1 MIGVESLAPP
11 APVRR
16 SDRRLRGRLL
26 AAGVLAVLAGLACY
40 LLGDLGIVRFGRVLV
55 TVPWFTVPL
64 LVLITAGHYCC
75 SALALQAASGHRLR
89 DSETFMAQIA
99 AAAASRVLPGGL
111 GGLAVNTR
119 YLTRC
124 GVAMPQ
130 AMTAVGLAKLAGGL
144 THAGLFALVAVLNHQ
159 AGTDLLH
166 RAGPFPPNAIIIA
179 GSLGVVALLGVVWW
193 IFRCRCRAV
202 VNACAGVWKA
212 LVVLARDPRALMTL
226 LLSSAGTPV
235 LMGGAFAVSLIAVPG
250 GPSVFNAG
258 GLFLAYLTGSAVGSS
273 VPLPSG
279 AGAAEA
285 VLAASALAVGVAP
298 IPALQG
304 VLLFRLVTFWLPV
317 PLGVVLGRRLRR
329 IGRL

>member
-1 MIGVESLAPP
+1 MIEVEFLAPP
-11 APVRR
+11 VPVRR
-16 SDRRLRGRLL
+16 IDRRLRGRLL
-26 AAGVLAVLAGLACY
+26 TLGVLAVLIGLACY
-40 LLGDLGIVRFGRVLV
+40 LVRDVGLAQFGHVLA
-55 TVPWFTVPL
+55 TVPWFTVPV
-64 LVLITAGHYCC
+64 LVLITALHYWC
-75 SALALQAASGHRLR
+75 SARALQAAATHRLR

-99 AAAASRVLPGGL
+99 AAAASRILPAGI

-124 GVAMPQ
+124 GVEMPQ
-130 AMTAVGLAKLAGGL
+130 AVTAVGLVKLAGGL
-144 THAGLFALVAVLNHQ
+144 THVGLFALVAALNHQ

-166 RAGPFPPNAIIIA
+166 RAGSFPSPTIIVA
-179 GSLGVVALLGVVWW
+179 GSLGVVALVGVVWW
-193 IFRCRCRAV
+193 VNRRRCRAAV
-202 VNACAGVWKA
+202 GACAGVGKA
-212 LVVLARDPRALMTL
+212 LVTLAHDPRALMTL
-226 LLSSAGTPV
+226 LLSSAGTPI
-235 LMGGAFAVSLIAVPG
+235 LMGGAFTVSLIAVPG
-250 GPSVFNAG
+250 GPSVFTAG

-317 PLGVVLGRRLRR
+317 PLGVVFGRRLRR